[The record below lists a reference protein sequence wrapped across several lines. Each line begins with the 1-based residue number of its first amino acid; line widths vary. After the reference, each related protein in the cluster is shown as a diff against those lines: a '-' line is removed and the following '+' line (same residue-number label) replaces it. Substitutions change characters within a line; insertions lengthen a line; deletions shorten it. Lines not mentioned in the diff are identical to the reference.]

1 LKLISH
7 PIRWN
12 LPNPIFRKGTHCARH
27 MCENPETLSIAW
39 MHQGPL
45 NPGVPARHL
54 LVDTT
59 WIWALNRRRR
69 RLQAPFSLI
78 PILFH
83 TTVDSTTVARYC
95 CCRPY
100 LCRVCKKSNFRCSN
114 NSQRICDTRL
124 YGFVQRRSDPDDSPT
139 RVPSHEACSQTDI
152 YESSNDHT
160 CSCKL
165 LQLSA
170 EWLGLFVACRRK
182 GVASRERDQDR
193 IYTKRRPWRSDPAAI
208 VKKHVSTSSDGCWIG
223 GTEASMLRPCLRTF
237 GRLLS

>member
-12 LPNPIFRKGTHCARH
+12 LPNSIFRKGTHCARH

-78 PILFH
+78 PILFQ

-100 LCRVCKKSNFRCSN
+100 LCRVCKKVTSSALTTASESATHVCMVSYNADPTLMTA
-114 NSQRICDTRL
+114 QR
-124 YGFVQRRSDPDDSPT
+124 
-139 RVPSHEACSQTDI
+139 E
-152 YESSNDHT
+152 
-160 CSCKL
+160 
-165 LQLSA
+165 
-170 EWLGLFVACRRK
+170 CRHM
-182 GVASRERDQDR
+182 
-193 IYTKRRPWRSDPAAI
+193 
-208 VKKHVSTSSDGCWIG
+208 KHVLKQI
-223 GTEASMLRPCLRTF
+223 
-237 GRLLS
+237 